1 MKKTIRLV
9 IPPLISLVI
18 VMLGNGFFNTYASLR
33 LSKDGHPSWVIGVI
47 NSAYYLGVMLGSVY
61 VEKLINRIGHIR
73 TFAMFASIN
82 SAAILVQS
90 FIIGPTSWSIF
101 RFLVGF
107 CASGFFIVIESW
119 LLLSTSIRTRG
130 KILSLYMLTLY
141 MAQGFGQF
149 ILNLATLE
157 SFIPFAITI
166 FLSSLSI
173 LPVCMMKSSG
183 PLVLESS
190 ITNLFEILK
199 KAPLGPIGCFIAG
212 LITSSFYGLAPI
224 FGKEIHLSVMQIS
237 YVMGFTILGGLILQ
251 WPIGHLS
258 DIFNRRKV
266 MISVFF
272 ALMLL
277 TFALF
282 YSKFFHYH
290 LLLTLMVIFGGIS
303 FTIYPLSITYTCDYF
318 SEKNIIGIT
327 CALLIIYG
335 IGCIVGPLL
344 SPIFM
349 SLLGPA
355 GLFLFIAIVSAIYI
369 LFAMWRVLHVRP
381 HLEREQSDYL
391 PLPRA
396 TSLVFLLDPRSDAEE
411 TDGLEEDE
419 DDLELYPFI
428 EEDEDEDDEEFK

>member
-1 MKKTIRLV
+1 MRKVIRSV
-9 IPPLISLVI
+9 TPPLVSLVI

-33 LSKDGHPSWVIGVI
+33 IAFEGYSNIIIGI
-47 NSAYYLGVMLGSVY
+47 LNAAYYTGVMLGSIY
-61 VEKLINRIGHIR
+61 VERLIDRIGHIR

-82 SAAILVQS
+82 SAVILVQS
-90 FIIGPTSWSIF
+90 FIIGPVSWTFF

-119 LLLSTSIRTRG
+119 LLLSTGIRTRG

-149 ILNLATLE
+149 ILNAAPMK
-157 SFIPFAITI
+157 SFLPFAITI
-166 FLSSLSI
+166 FLSSVSV

-183 PLVLESS
+183 PLMLESS
-190 ITNLFEILK
+190 ITNIFQILK

-212 LITSSFYGLAPI
+212 LIMSSFYGLGPI
-224 FGKEIHLSVMQIS
+224 FGKEVNLSIMQIS
-237 YVMGFTILGGLILQ
+237 QIMGLTILGGLALQ

-266 MISVFF
+266 IIGVFL

-282 YSKFFHYH
+282 HSHNFPYY
-290 LLLTLMVIFGGIS
+290 LLLTLMVLFGGIS

-318 SEKNIIGIT
+318 SERNIVGIT

-335 IGCIVGPLL
+335 TGCIVGPLI
-344 SPIFM
+344 SPLFM
-349 SLLGPA
+349 SLVGPS
-355 GLFLFIAIVSAIYI
+355 GLFLFIALVSAVYI
-369 LFAMWRVLHVRP
+369 VFAMWRFLHARRP
-381 HLEREQSDYL
+381 AEEEQSDYL

-396 TSLVFLLDPRSDAEE
+396 TSLAFLLDPRSDMGSDEIE
-411 TDGLEEDE
+411 GEEDE
-419 DDLELYPFI
+419 DLYPFM
-428 EEDEDEDDEEFK
+428 EEDEDEEED

>member
-1 MKKTIRLV
+1 MRKTIRSI

-33 LSKDGHPSWVIGVI
+33 ISVDGHPSWVIGVI
-47 NSAYYLGVMLGSVY
+47 NSSYYLGVMLGSIY
-61 VEKLINRIGHIR
+61 IGRLIDRIGHIR

-82 SAAILVQS
+82 SAVILVQS
-90 FIIGPTSWSIF
+90 FIIGPVSWTIF

-119 LLLSTSIRTRG
+119 LLLSTGIRRRG
-130 KILSLYMLTLY
+130 KVLSLYMLTLY

-149 ILNLATLE
+149 ILNLAPLK
-157 SFIPFAITI
+157 SIIPFAITV

-190 ITNLFEILK
+190 ITNFFQVLK

-224 FGKEIHLSVMQIS
+224 FGKEISLNIMQIS
-237 YVMGFTILGGLILQ
+237 YIMGLTILGGLILQ

-266 MISVFF
+266 IVGVVCV
-272 ALMLL
+272 LMLL
-277 TFALF
+277 TFTLF
-282 YSKFFHYH
+282 YSQLFPYYF
-290 LLLTLMVIFGGIS
+290 LLTLMIIFGGTS

-318 SEKNIIGIT
+318 SEKNIVGVT
-327 CALLIIYG
+327 CVLLIIYG
-335 IGCIVGPLL
+335 IGCIVGPLIA
-344 SPIFM
+344 PIFM

-369 LFAMWRVLHVRP
+369 LFAMWRVLHVRALP
-381 HLEREQSDYL
+381 GEEQSDYL

-396 TSLVFLLDPRSDAEE
+396 TSFAFLLDPRSDLGEA
-411 TDGLEEDE
+411 GFGEDE
-419 DDLELYPFI
+419 DEDELYPFM
-428 EEDEDEDDEEFK
+428 EEDEDEDEDELK